1 MDNDT
6 IDVPNA
12 ILPTDIGDGALQCWF
27 KSNSNQYFD
36 FDFSDND
43 IARATYMTGNTPYLK
58 DKLRHW
64 ECHAGTGRYIMSDA
78 LNDISKKYLYQQ
90 STITGEIEAGGLYFD
105 SSEFIGQMQ
114 IFHTKADGGIQFPAC
129 SETAGAFTIMI
140 KVRLEAWL
148 VGNALYGNTT
158 DNIVRVTNANTI
170 RVKIGG
176 PGASDFTTTGAM
188 TTTQPYIITLTRD
201 NEGNLRGYIDGG
213 AFDDAALIG
222 SFTDA
227 DAFVIDYLG
236 GIGPPGDQAMQG
248 WIFDFLAWDNIVL
261 NDTQRKSQYRVI
273 NETIKTT

>member
-1 MDNDT
+1 
-6 IDVPNA
+6 
-12 ILPTDIGDGALQCWF
+12 
-27 KSNSNQYFD
+27 
-36 FDFSDND
+36 
-43 IARATYMTGNTPYLK
+43 
-58 DKLRHW
+58 
-64 ECHAGTGRYIMSDA
+64 
-78 LNDISKKYLYQQ
+78 
-90 STITGEIEAGGLYFD
+90 
-105 SSEFIGQMQ
+105 
-114 IFHTKADGGIQFPAC
+114 
-129 SETAGAFTIMI
+129 MI